1 MLTALAPP
9 LEPLTYRKTPGS
21 FPPGAVV
28 QANFTLIRRSGIEV
42 AMDAELTH
50 ERTLV
55 REGAD
60 SGRLAGRA
68 AGLKHVCGR
77 ATISRLQLLVHNVDA
92 HGSLRVHVPLGPRT
106 DVPHLPV
113 VVAGAGKAIG

>member
-1 MLTALAPP
+1 
-9 LEPLTYRKTPGS
+9 
-21 FPPGAVV
+21 
-28 QANFTLIRRSGIEV
+28 
-42 AMDAELTH
+42 MDAELTH

-113 VVAGAGKAIG
+113 VVAGAGKAIGDPNPSSVFSRAQQSIGCSVIRRGNVGAIH